1 MGGKEM
7 KITIVY
13 DNESYGKGLQ
23 ADWGF
28 SCLVEVENTPKI
40 LFDTGANG
48 EILLSNME
56 RLHIDPQAIE
66 EVFISH
72 GHFDHIGGL
81 SAFLKVNSD
90 VKLYVPVSVVGAVYG
105 GEGDYRG

>member
-1 MGGKEM
+1 MGKASRQ
-7 KITIVY
+7 I
-13 DNESYGKGLQ
+13 
-23 ADWGF
+23 WGF
-28 SCLVEVENTPKI
+28 SCFVEVEGAPKI
-40 LFDTGANG
+40 LFDTGADGN
-48 EILLSNME
+48 ILLSNME
-56 RLHIDPQAIE
+56 RLHIDPRDIE